1 MFKLGAILTG
11 GLTALMVTFNGSLA
25 KIIDNFLALIIIHV
39 IGLLTAG
46 FVLLFRKDKFKF
58 SREIPLYYFT
68 GGALG
73 VFLVFFNNIT
83 FQAIGVSLTLALGLL
98 GQSIAAL
105 VIDHFGLIGIKSS
118 RFDKRKIIG
127 FGIIFIGIVFM
138 IIGS

>member
-25 KIIDNFLALIIIHV
+25 NIIDNFLALIIIHV

-46 FVLLFRKDKFKF
+46 FVLLFRKDKFML
-58 SREIPLYYFT
+58 SHEIPLYYFT

-127 FGIIFIGIVFM
+127 FGVIFIGIVFM